1 MNNILIKPSENNLVA
16 FQWRKQKGCDKMC
29 RCRMGNP
36 KKMSRFICLKHCGEN
51 HVLDG
56 LQRGG
61 HQREKKHIKDAFCIE
76 CQDITKNLEVRY
88 CDSFDEMMQKAKELH
103 REYYI

>member
-1 MNNILIKPSENNLVA
+1 
-16 FQWRKQKGCDKMC
+16 MC

-61 HQREKKHIKDAFCIE
+61 HLLSSLGAFRLSKSQDFGSCEAQR
-76 CQDITKNLEVRY
+76 QR
-88 CDSFDEMMQKAKELH
+88 
-103 REYYI
+103 

>member
-1 MNNILIKPSENNLVA
+1 
-16 FQWRKQKGCDKMC
+16 MC
-29 RCRMGNP
+29 RCKMGNP

-76 CQDITKNLEVRY
+76 CQDITKNIEVRY

-103 REYYI
+103 REYYDNTFEHIS

>member
-1 MNNILIKPSENNLVA
+1 
-16 FQWRKQKGCDKMC
+16 
-29 RCRMGNP
+29 MGNP

-88 CDSFDEMMQKAKELH
+88 CDSFDEMMQKAEELH
-103 REYYI
+103 REYYGKVG

>member
-1 MNNILIKPSENNLVA
+1 
-16 FQWRKQKGCDKMC
+16 MC

-88 CDSFDEMMQKAKELH
+88 CDSFDEMMQKAEELH
-103 REYYI
+103 REYYEKVGY

>member
-1 MNNILIKPSENNLVA
+1 
-16 FQWRKQKGCDKMC
+16 
-29 RCRMGNP
+29 MGNP

-51 HVLDG
+51 HILDG

-76 CQDITKNLEVRY
+76 CQDITKNIDVIRLDRQYRSKWSKKSISGIAISKYLIECLENKTIN
-88 CDSFDEMMQKAKELH
+88 CPWK
-103 REYYI
+103 

>member
-1 MNNILIKPSENNLVA
+1 
-16 FQWRKQKGCDKMC
+16 MC

-36 KKMSRFICLKHCGEN
+36 KRSSRFICLKHCGEN

-76 CQDITKNLEVRY
+76 CEDITKKQEIRY
-88 CDSFDEMMQKAKELH
+88 SDSIDETMQKAKELKN
-103 REYYI
+103 E